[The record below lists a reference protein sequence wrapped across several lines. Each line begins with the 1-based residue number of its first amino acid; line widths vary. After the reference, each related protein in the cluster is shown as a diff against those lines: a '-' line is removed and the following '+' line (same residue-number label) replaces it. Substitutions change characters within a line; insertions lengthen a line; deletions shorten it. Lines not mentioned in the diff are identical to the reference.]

1 MSKKTDLLLRY
12 ESMLRGESGEWFDT
26 EDYEEIALEYEMTS
40 MLSDAIKAIET
51 GLKYHPMSEE
61 LMTRRAYYL
70 LITGRIE
77 EAEEVISVVTD
88 KTEEAQSIR
97 AELSL
102 ISGETDDAI
111 AIIKDVLVDK
121 TLQAE
126 HILNIIDLC
135 ADYKLYENITPSIFL
150 AIDRLPRTQKLSVL
164 REFMKILEEESE
176 FQWQIKV
183 VEKILDID
191 PYSYIEWIKAIE
203 LYIYLSDIQKAFDAV
218 EYAIAIEPSNT
229 DAYYYK
235 AYCFMEQADYEEAV
249 SILESLDKTKD
260 ENIYIMLAT
269 CYTKMYK
276 FDDSNRVLKESE
288 NYFPISAKS
297 LYISAQNCYK
307 SSNDS
312 NKAIELLNKAE
323 EIEPYSSDIVY
334 MLAKLYYEQEAYEK
348 AKDALTRLT
357 YTDYDE
363 SDGRAY
369 VIGGDIEIKCG
380 SPQKALEYYKKAFAL
395 DKYDIDTCF
404 KMIYTYSELHDV
416 ENMHNAI
423 DYVENLISN
432 ANIETLSDEEQCRLL
447 YLRSAVD
454 KIKDILRNHIED
466 I

>member
-26 EDYEEIALEYEMTS
+26 EEYEEIALEYEMTS

-70 LITGRIE
+70 LITGKIE
-77 EAEEVISVVTD
+77 EAESVISVVTD

-97 AELSL
+97 AELRL

-111 AIIKDVLVDK
+111 VIIKDVLEDK
-121 TLQAE
+121 NLQAE
-126 HILNIIDLC
+126 HILNLIDLC
-135 ADYKLYENITPSIFL
+135 ADYKLYENTITSIFV

-176 FQWQIKV
+176 FQLQVKV
-183 VEKILDID
+183 VEKILDLD
-191 PYSYIEWIKAIE
+191 PYSYLDWIKAIE

-229 DAYYYK
+229 EAYYYK
-235 AYCFMEQADYEEAV
+235 AYCFMEQLNYEEAV
-249 SILESLDKTKD
+249 AILESLDKTKD
-260 ENIYIMLAT
+260 ENISIMLAT
-269 CYTKMYK
+269 CYTKMHK
-276 FDDSNRVLKESE
+276 FDDSNRVLKECEEHFSV
-288 NYFPISAKS
+288 SAKS

-307 SSNDS
+307 SESDY
-312 NKAIELLNKAE
+312 NKAIAFLNQAE

-334 MLAKLYYEQEAYEK
+334 MLAKLYYEQEAYDK
-348 AKDALTRLT
+348 SKDALTRLT

-369 VIGGDIEIKCG
+369 VISGDIEIKCG
-380 SPQKALEYYKKAFAL
+380 SPDKALEYYKKAFAL
-395 DKYDIDTCF
+395 DKFDIDTCF
-404 KMIYTYSELHDV
+404 KMVYAYSELHDV
-416 ENMHNAI
+416 ENMQNAI
-423 DYVENLISN
+423 DYVEDLITN
-432 ANIETLSDEEQCRLL
+432 ANIEALTDEEQCRLL
-447 YLRSAVD
+447 YLRSAVE